1 MESMQRSAPHDSHA
15 YAERILPEFAHHPE
29 RAFQMLADIHCAGTR
44 TKLSRLIAQSWAR
57 TDINAAWSAVS
68 RSSLIAADEQ
78 MMFSELWG

>member
-1 MESMQRSAPHDSHA
+1 
-15 YAERILPEFAHHPE
+15 
-29 RAFQMLADIHCAGTR
+29 MLADIHCAGTR